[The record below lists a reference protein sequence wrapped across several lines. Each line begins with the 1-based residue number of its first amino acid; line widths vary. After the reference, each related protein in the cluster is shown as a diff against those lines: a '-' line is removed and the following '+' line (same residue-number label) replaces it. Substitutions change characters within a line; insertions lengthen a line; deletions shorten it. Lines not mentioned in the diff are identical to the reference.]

1 MRMAV
6 VLSSVEENS
15 YFSSAPLRRSHSQPK
30 FGTKRSGFQ
39 TSSSASRLS
48 DLYNQPREAFEDS
61 IASSSPPS
69 SVTVLPESSDMSCA
83 STPPSNFSIA
93 SDCSEVDHL
102 ESVPTAQVSS
112 RHYGGGYFDH
122 VEDSESSSPH
132 NGRTSSNENETSTT
146 ASRPDSPDLIDR
158 ATDDIAIR
166 VQPSR
171 HVDYLSHNWR
181 EEDIWSSWKLI
192 VSRRGDYANAAR
204 LENASWRT
212 WMKSKNKLSTVSPET
227 LNWSVNRTCC

>member
-1 MRMAV
+1 MAV
-6 VLSSVEENS
+6 VLSSAEENS
-15 YFSSAPLRRSHSQPK
+15 YFSSSPLRRSHSQPK

-39 TSSSASRLS
+39 TSASASRIS
-48 DLYNQPREAFEDS
+48 DLYNNQPRETFGES

-69 SVTVLPESSDMSCA
+69 SVAIHPESSDMSYA
-83 STPPSNFSIA
+83 STPSSNFSVA

-102 ESVPTAQVSS
+102 ESVTAAQAISH
-112 RHYGGGYFDH
+112 HYGGGYFDH
-122 VEDSESSSPH
+122 VEDSESPSPH
-132 NGRTSSNENETSTT
+132 NGNTSSNENETSTT
-146 ASRPDSPDLIDR
+146 ASRPDSPELIDR

-227 LNWSVNRTCC
+227 LNWCVSRI